1 MVSDKNLITALGGAR
16 RLAEGLNV
24 SRQAVVNWTRRGIP
38 AHAWPLVKDYA
49 AQRGVAVDEA
59 KAIAASRRALARTR
73 TRQVEES
80 AA

>member
-1 MVSDKNLITALGGAR
+1 MDDGPVRAKRPDR
-16 RLAEGLNV
+16 
-24 SRQAVVNWTRRGIP
+24 P
-38 AHAWPLVKDYA
+38 PLVKDDA

-59 KAIAASRRALARTR
+59 KAIAASKPAPDLIGGRALARTR